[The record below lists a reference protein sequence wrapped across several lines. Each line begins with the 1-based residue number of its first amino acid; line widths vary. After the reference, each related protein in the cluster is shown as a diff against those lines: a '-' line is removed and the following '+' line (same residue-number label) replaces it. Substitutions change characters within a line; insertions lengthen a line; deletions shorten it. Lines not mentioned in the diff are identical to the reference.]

1 MQKKHLAQTHILSW
15 QKTKTKNKTLNK
27 SGIEKIYL
35 NIIKIKH
42 DKLIANTIFNG
53 MKVIL
58 NLFSKIRNKT
68 SGPLLPLV
76 LNTVLTVLATAI
88 RQEKKQKAF
97 KLVRKK

>member
-1 MQKKHLAQTHILSW
+1 MQKKHLAQTNILSW
-15 QKTKTKNKTLNK
+15 QKKKTLNK

-42 DKLIANTIFNG
+42 DKLIANIIFNG
-53 MKVIL
+53 VKVIL

>member
-1 MQKKHLAQTHILSW
+1 MSKK
-15 QKTKTKNKTLNK
+15 KKTLNK

-42 DKLIANTIFNG
+42 DKLIANIIFNG
-53 MKVIL
+53 VKVIL

>member
-1 MQKKHLAQTHILSW
+1 MQKKHLAQTNILSW
-15 QKTKTKNKTLNK
+15 QKKKKTLNK

-42 DKLIANTIFNG
+42 DKLIANIIFNG
-53 MKVIL
+53 VKVIL

>member
-1 MQKKHLAQTHILSW
+1 MQKKHLAQTNILSW
-15 QKTKTKNKTLNK
+15 QKKNKTLNK

-42 DKLIANTIFNG
+42 DKLIANIIFNG
-53 MKVIL
+53 VKVIL